1 MISNFHS
8 LNNNPYDLLA
18 EIYDELFDFNPFYE
32 NVSEAE
38 IELLN
43 SYIGA
48 ATNGERAL
56 DIGCGT
62 GYHTGLLLER
72 GYKTTAIDISL
83 RMLDVAYGN
92 AGKLAVNAEYLP
104 LDAKS
109 LHVLEGDYKVAIC
122 LGSALN
128 HIPCWEKLFFDLRD
142 KLEPNGV
149 FIFSFDNIFG
159 IDTLFWLF
167 KRHVSGYQANE
178 RIKRFL
184 DNLKALVFS
193 KTFKNDWRLK
203 TPMGIFPLHL
213 DYYSF
218 SEIERMLARNG
229 FAVERRTGVNLA
241 TCFVQRILNSSTE
254 VLANGKGLD
263 EIPNFLL
270 RLDSILGRIFPSMC
284 ANTIVV
290 CKAI

>member
-1 MISNFHS
+1 MSNYNS
-8 LNNNPYDLLA
+8 QTVNPYDFLA
-18 EIYDELFDFNPFYE
+18 EKYDELFDFNPFYE
-32 NVSEAE
+32 NISDVE
-38 IELLN
+38 IELFD
-43 SYIGA
+43 SYVDTAENGA
-48 ATNGERAL
+48 RAL

-62 GYHTGLLLER
+62 GYHTMLLLER
-72 GYKTTAIDISL
+72 GYRATAIDISTP
-83 RMLDVAYGN
+83 MLSVACRN
-92 AGKLAVNAEYLP
+92 AGKLAVNADYLP
-104 LDAKS
+104 LDANFLNTLK
-109 LHVLEGDYKVAIC
+109 GGYKVAVC
-122 LGSALN
+122 LGSTLN
-128 HIPCWEKLFFDLRD
+128 HISCWEKLFFDLRD

-184 DNLKALVFS
+184 DNLKASVFS

-213 DYYSF
+213 GYYSF

-254 VLANGKGLD
+254 VSIGAKGLD
-263 EIPNFLL
+263 EIPGFLIK
-270 RLDSILGRIFPSMC
+270 LDRMLGRLFPSIC